1 MVRGGLPCRGGTL
14 IAREEMLEGRTDEP
28 ALTDAQFEK
37 ALRLAVAEFKAE
49 GFVKRRRRRGAAC
62 KAPRSA

>member
-1 MVRGGLPCRGGTL
+1 MIG
-14 IAREEMLEGRTDEP
+14 REEMLEGRTVEP